1 MKLSSISSSSKG
13 NCILVENNNS
23 SILVDVGISRKK
35 AEEGLEIF
43 RVKSLKNIDGIVIT
57 HEHSDHIKG
66 LGVFLRKYQVP
77 VYATEGTINCILN
90 NKTVGK
96 VDSDLFNVIKPDRD
110 FFH

>member
-35 AEEGLEIF
+35 AEEGLEF
-43 RVKSLKNIDGIVIT
+43 FGKKPENIDGIVIT

-66 LGVFLRKYQVP
+66 LGVFLENINY

-90 NKTVGK
+90 NKTVGG
-96 VDSDLFNVIKPDRD
+96 
-110 FFH
+110 

>member
-1 MKLSSISSSSKG
+1 MGKFRGTQMKLSSISSSSKG

-35 AEEGLEIF
+35 AEEGLEF
-43 RVKSLKNIDGIVIT
+43 FGKKPENIDGIVIT

-77 VYATEGTINCILN
+77 VYATEGTINCI
-90 NKTVGK
+90 
-96 VDSDLFNVIKPDRD
+96 
-110 FFH
+110 H

>member
-35 AEEGLEIF
+35 AEEGLEF
-43 RVKSLKNIDGIVIT
+43 FGKKPENIDGIVIT

-90 NKTVGK
+90 IYGWYNYSCNRFT
-96 VDSDLFNVIKPDRD
+96 NVWYV
-110 FFH
+110 

>member
-1 MKLSSISSSSKG
+1 MSIVT
-13 NCILVENNNS
+13 IL
-23 SILVDVGISRKK
+23 R
-35 AEEGLEIF
+35 
-43 RVKSLKNIDGIVIT
+43 
-57 HEHSDHIKG
+57 G

-96 VDSDLFNVIKPDRD
+96 VDSDLFNVIKPDRN